1 MLNVTI
7 VNPSSGSFLTVWPAD
22 KDRPLAS
29 SLNWVAG
36 QGATPNQVTTALDA
50 SGQFN
55 IFNNG
60 GTVDVIIDVVGLFEP
75 SGAGGGGGGGVG
87 PQGPQGPQGS
97 QGPAG
102 SPGGTGPQGP
112 AGLMTAA
119 TPAPKPSGQFPSMV
133 LDAAGNPVV
142 SHLAANGDL
151 LLTHCNDPACGG
163 GGDVTNFVVNA
174 VTADSNTSLALDAN
188 GFPVISYYDSFS
200 KDPMLVHCNDAN
212 CAGGGEAVNDVT
224 NTTHDDGEFSSLALD
239 ASGNPVI
246 SFYDTV
252 DTTLKL
258 VHCSNANCS
267 GVQAIQTPDPSSND
281 IGSYTS
287 LALDGNGLPIIS
299 YYDAT
304 SHSIALAH
312 CDLADCGSNLV
323 QINPAVVST
332 PGITDQDSDLVLDG
346 NGFPAIS
353 FLNTAGV
360 SVALCADSDC
370 TSANVVP
377 LDISSGAKSFTSIA
391 LDAAGL
397 PAVSYF
403 SGATPQL
410 KLAKC
415 TAADCSTSVA
425 TLVDSLSTNGQ
436 FTSMALDRN
445 GNPIIGSYDS
455 DVLDDD
461 LVITHCVDPFCN
473 PKLIRVITG

>member
-1 MLNVTI
+1 
-7 VNPSSGSFLTVWPAD
+7 
-22 KDRPLAS
+22 
-29 SLNWVAG
+29 
-36 QGATPNQVTTALDA
+36 
-50 SGQFN
+50 
-55 IFNNG
+55 
-60 GTVDVIIDVVGLFEP
+60 
-75 SGAGGGGGGGVG
+75 
-87 PQGPQGPQGS
+87 
-97 QGPAG
+97 
-102 SPGGTGPQGP
+102 
-112 AGLMTAA
+112 
-119 TPAPKPSGQFPSMV
+119 MV

-200 KDPMLVHCNDAN
+200 KDPMLARCNDPN
-212 CAGGGEAVNDVT
+212 CAGGGEAINDVASTT
-224 NTTHDDGEFSSLALD
+224 NDDGEYSSLALD

-258 VHCSNANCS
+258 VHCNNADCS
-267 GVQAIQTPDPSSND
+267 GVQTIQTPDPSLND

-304 SHSIALAH
+304 SHSIAVAH
-312 CDLADCGSNLV
+312 CNFSDCGGNQV
-323 QINPAVVST
+323 QINPAVVAT
-332 PGITDQDSDLVLDG
+332 PAIVEQDSDLVLDSR
-346 NGFPAIS
+346 GFPAIS

-360 SVALCADSDC
+360 AVALCADSDC

-377 LDISSGAKSFTSIA
+377 LDTSAGAKSFTSIA
-391 LDAAGL
+391 IDATGL

-403 SGATPQL
+403 GDATGVL

-415 TAADCSTSVA
+415 TAASCSTKVV
-425 TLVDSLSTNGQ
+425 TVVDSQSTNGQ
-436 FTSMALDRN
+436 YTSVALDGK
-445 GNPIIGSYDS
+445 GNPIISSYDA
-455 DVLDDD
+455 DVADDN